1 MKKNWLCLSL
11 ASVIAGFFG
20 YHLCSFIKHW
30 HPLLF
35 FGGVLCGAA
44 ICGLMLGIVMRVILT
59 PLESSSRFMPAIVG
73 GVGGSYI
80 GIIASSINYSD
91 PLLRWDSMLCLAAL
105 CGLILG
111 IAMRVTFKLKKHRQQ
126 EENENA

>member
-1 MKKNWLCLSL
+1 
-11 ASVIAGFFG
+11 
-20 YHLCSFIKHW
+20 
-30 HPLLF
+30 
-35 FGGVLCGAA
+35 
-44 ICGLMLGIVMRVILT
+44 MLVILT

-80 GIIASSINYSD
+80 GIIAPSINSSINYSD
-91 PLLRWDSMLCLAAL
+91 PLLRWGSMLCIAVL

-111 IAMRVTFKLKKHRQQ
+111 IAMLVTFKLKKHRLQ

>member
-1 MKKNWLCLSL
+1 MFILGFGDCRFFRVPPLFVYQTL
-11 ASVIAGFFG
+11 ASSSIF
-20 YHLCSFIKHW
+20 W
-30 HPLLF
+30 D
-35 FGGVLCGAA
+35 VLCGAA
-44 ICGLMLGIVMRVILT
+44 ICGLMLGIVMRVIST

-80 GIIASSINYSD
+80 GIIAPSINYSD
-91 PLLRWDSMLCLAAL
+91 PLLRWGSMLCSAVL